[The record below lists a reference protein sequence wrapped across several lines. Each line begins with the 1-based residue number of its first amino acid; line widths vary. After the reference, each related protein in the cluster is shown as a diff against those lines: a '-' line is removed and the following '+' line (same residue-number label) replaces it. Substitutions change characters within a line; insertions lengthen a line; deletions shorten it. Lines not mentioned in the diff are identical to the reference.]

1 MPTTPSYQICLNFT
15 PALAEVGPACSLF
28 YCNIVVIT
36 FTTAA
41 ELGSDWVFY
50 LFTRYDASKLSP
62 IGEVVGSLDT
72 QEHIK
77 TCEGYEHL
85 RTGKNLDTD
94 KDLVNYFYSVI
105 RKRMGL
111 S

>member
-1 MPTTPSYQICLNFT
+1 M
-15 PALAEVGPACSLF
+15 
-28 YCNIVVIT
+28 
-36 FTTAA
+36 
-41 ELGSDWVFY
+41 
-50 LFTRYDASKLSP
+50 SP

-72 QEHIK
+72 QEHIT

-85 RTGKNLDTD
+85 RAEKNLDTD